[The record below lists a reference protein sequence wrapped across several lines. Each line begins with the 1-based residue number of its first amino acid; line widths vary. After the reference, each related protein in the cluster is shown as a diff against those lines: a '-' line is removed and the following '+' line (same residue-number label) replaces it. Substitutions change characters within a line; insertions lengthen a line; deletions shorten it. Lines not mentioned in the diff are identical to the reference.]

1 MDGLGLAGLVGQDS
15 LAAADCLQERRRVGH
30 RRADRPGGPDEDHG
44 QDPDG
49 SGVTAA
55 VLAGSGTGV
64 LVSAGAG
71 SVLGGSVLGGSVLGR
86 SVAVGVLEG
95 GTVSVGGG
103 GGVGGGV

>member
-71 SVLGGSVLGGSVLGR
+71 SVLGGSVLGR